1 MKRPL
6 KGKTMTQAEEVRELR
21 NWLRSQDIKNDAKI
35 ERLHSKIDN
44 GNAAIHRKMDE
55 CNKDNQREHADI
67 TKKVA
72 SLDTKSGI
80 NTAKIGLF
88 VTLLT
93 IFVAAVASSG
103 FAHLSG
109 S

>member
-1 MKRPL
+1 METR

-21 NWLRSQDIKNDAKI
+21 KWLREESTRTSMMVSN
-35 ERLHSKIDN
+35 LHTKIDN
-44 GNAAIHRKMDE
+44 TYSALHQKMDE
-55 CNKDNQREHADI
+55 CNKENQDEHKEL
-67 TKKVA
+67 TKSIGK
-72 SLDTKSGI
+72 LDTKNGI

-93 IFVAAVASSG
+93 IVVAAVASSG
-103 FAHLSG
+103 FAHLAG

>member
-1 MKRPL
+1 MKPI
-6 KGKTMTQAEEVRELR
+6 KGRVMTQAEEVRELR
-21 NWLRSQDIKNDAKI
+21 KWLRDEATKNDAKV
-35 ERLHSKIDN
+35 ERLHTKIDR
-44 GNAAIHRKMDE
+44 GNAELHRKMDD
-55 CNKDNQREHADI
+55 CNRENQQEH
-67 TKKVA
+67 KVLTE
-72 SLDTKSGI
+72 SIGRLDTKSGI

-103 FAHLSG
+103 FAHLAG